1 MLRAGEAVHEGS
13 CQSIRRL
20 KDEVRSV
27 ARGLE
32 CGVCLAG
39 APELKQGDVLQC
51 FRIDMIR
58 PKRED
63 VSRIGQFGGGDATA
77 QKSAFAGQ

>member
-1 MLRAGEAVHEGS
+1 MLRAGEMVHEGA

-39 APELKQGDVLQC
+39 TPELKQGDVLQC